1 MKKGLWG
8 YSVQEVNESMEFLE
22 EQNASLARKV
32 NKLTAELEQVQARL
46 KEAGEAQS
54 EAPAFSED
62 HARLAAQVER
72 LEKKNKEWKSRAE
85 QAEARLAPRQ
95 DGADELEQVSTICR
109 KAYADMSQVK
119 QAMHQKMEAVMA
131 EFLSQWTES
140 RDKMDRMYREM
151 SDTRDTVKDSFI
163 TAADTILTRFD
174 ALEDDT
180 RLLQEQLAAMDAAK
194 DEVRLE
200 LEELLLPLEETA
212 PLLEETV
219 DPDKNALPEEDKPA
233 ILRAIRDR
241 PQKAPSAPAAVIPA
255 FRSEAE
261 PDTDMAEASETGA
274 GDLGE
279 SIGISIGISP
289 KKVINK

>member
-1 MKKGLWG
+1 MKKGIWG
-8 YSVQEVNESMEFLE
+8 YSVQEVNESMDFLE
-22 EQNASLARKV
+22 EQNASLTRKV

-62 HARLAAQVER
+62 HVRLAAQIER
-72 LEKKNKEWKSRAE
+72 LEKENKEWKARAE
-85 QAEARLAPRQ
+85 QAEARLAQRQ
-95 DGADELEQVSTICR
+95 DGADELEQVSAICR

-119 QAMHQKMEAVMA
+119 QAMHQKMETVMA

-163 TAADTILTRFD
+163 TAADAILTRFD

-212 PLLEETV
+212 PLLEETE

-241 PQKAPSAPAAVIPA
+241 RQKAPSAPAAVIPA

-261 PDTDMAEASETGA
+261 PDTDTAEASETGA